1 MTLSDELTGLFKP
14 SKKEGEREPKY
25 IMIRF
30 GVSNDGCAFSI
41 ANPDISITKLV
52 LDSLE
57 KIPNINIR
65 EGLSYR
71 PIGIFYEI
79 TEQNNDI
86 KSKVENKFTK

>member
-14 SKKEGEREPKY
+14 SKKEDEREPKY

-41 ANPDISITKLV
+41 ANPDMPTTKLV

-65 EGLSYR
+65 SGLSYK
-71 PIGIFYEI
+71 PIGIFYEV
-79 TEQNNDI
+79 TEQENDT
-86 KSKVENKFTK
+86 KSKVDNKSTK

>member
-14 SKKEGEREPKY
+14 LKKEDEQKSKY

-30 GVSNDGCAFSI
+30 GVPDDGCAFLI
-41 ANPDISITKLV
+41 VNPDISTTKLV

-57 KIPNINIR
+57 KIPNIDIR

-79 TEQNNDI
+79 TEQEQI
-86 KSKVENKFTK
+86 KNKIENKLTI